1 MKSDPLTSP
10 RGRAAEPPVR
20 DGRLDVRGFQSWY
33 RVTGDLE
40 SGRVPVILL
49 HGGPGYPS
57 YSLEPME
64 ALARTG
70 RAVVRY
76 DQLGCG
82 ESSLKH
88 VPHDPAM
95 FEPGLFIEELALLI
109 SELGLDQYVLLGQS
123 WGGMLALD
131 FALTSP
137 PGLAGLI
144 LYSTLA
150 SIEEWKTATDALLA
164 TLPEDVRTVL
174 VGLRGTDAVDS
185 PEFKAAEHEF
195 NRLFVCRLDP
205 LPECA
210 QRSER
215 SLESDGE
222 VYRVMAGGSEFDNGA
237 GMAVLQHWDVR
248 PRLHEIAVPT
258 LCISGEHDEATPAVM
273 GTLARGIAGAQ
284 WHVLPDASHC
294 AHLET
299 PHSFF
304 PLVTD
309 FLAHVDN
316 WNGTHD

>member
-1 MKSDPLTSP
+1 MGSDPLTSV
-10 RGRAAEPPVR
+10 RGRAPAPSVR
-20 DGRLDVRGFQSWY
+20 DGRLEVRGFQTWY
-33 RVTGDLE
+33 RVTGDVN

-57 YSLEPME
+57 NSLEPME
-64 ALARTG
+64 ALGRTG

-95 FEPGLFIEELALLI
+95 FEPGLFVEELALLI
-109 SELGLDQYVLLGQS
+109 SELELEQYVLLGQS

-131 FALTSP
+131 YALTSP

-150 SIEEWKTATDALLA
+150 SIEEWKSATDELLA
-164 TLPEDVRTVL
+164 TLPEEVRAVL
-174 VGLRGTDAVDS
+174 AELRGTGAVDS
-185 PEFKAAEHEF
+185 PEFRAAEHEF
-195 NRLFVCRLDP
+195 NRRFVCRLDP

-237 GMAVLQHWDVR
+237 GMAVLSDWDVR
-248 PRLHEIAVPT
+248 SRLPEIAVPT

-309 FLAHVDN
+309 FLAHVDERN
-316 WNGTHD
+316 RTHG

>member
-1 MKSDPLTSP
+1 MKSDPLISP
-10 RGRAAEPPVR
+10 SGRVAEPSVR
-20 DGRLDVRGFQSWY
+20 DGYLKVQGYQTWY
-33 RVTGDLE
+33 RVTGDLN
-40 SGRVPVILL
+40 SGRIPVILL

-57 YSLEPME
+57 DSLEPLE

-88 VPHDPAM
+88 VPHDPGM
-95 FEPGLFIEELALLI
+95 FEPGLFIEELALLVC
-109 SELGLDQYVLLGQS
+109 ELEIDRYVLLGQS

-137 PGLAGLI
+137 PGLAGLV

-150 SIEEWKTATDALLA
+150 SIEEWKTATDALVA

-174 VGLRGTDAVDS
+174 AELREKDAVGS

-195 NRLFVCRLDP
+195 NRRFVCRLNP

-215 SLESDGE
+215 SLEVDGE
-222 VYRVMAGGSEFDNGA
+222 VYRVMAGGSEFDNGSS
-237 GMAVLQHWDVR
+237 MAVLQHWDVR
-248 PRLHEIAVPT
+248 ARLHEIAVPT
-258 LCISGEHDEATPAVM
+258 LCISGEFDEATPEVM
-273 GTLARGIAGAQ
+273 GTLAAGITGAK
-284 WHVLPDASHC
+284 WHVLPGASHS
-294 AHLET
+294 AHLES
-299 PHSFF
+299 PHAFF

-309 FLAHVDN
+309 FLSHVDE
-316 WNGTHD
+316 WNGTDD

>member
-1 MKSDPLTSP
+1 MGSDPLTSV
-10 RGRAAEPPVR
+10 RGRAPAPSVR
-20 DGRLDVRGFQSWY
+20 DGRLEVRGFQTWY
-33 RVTGDLE
+33 RVTGDVN

-95 FEPGLFIEELALLI
+95 FEPGLFVEELALLI
-109 SELGLDQYVLLGQS
+109 SELELEQCVLLGQS

-131 FALTSP
+131 YALTSP

-150 SIEEWKTATDALLA
+150 SIEEWKSATDELLA
-164 TLPEDVRTVL
+164 TLPEEVRAVL
-174 VGLRGTDAVDS
+174 AELRGTGAVDS
-185 PEFKAAEHEF
+185 PEFRAAEHEF
-195 NRLFVCRLDP
+195 NRRFVCRLDP

-237 GMAVLQHWDVR
+237 GMAVLSDWDVR
-248 PRLHEIAVPT
+248 SRLPEIAVPT

-309 FLAHVDN
+309 FLAHVDERN
-316 WNGTHD
+316 RTHG

>member
-1 MKSDPLTSP
+1 M
-10 RGRAAEPPVR
+10 
-20 DGRLDVRGFQSWY
+20 
-33 RVTGDLE
+33 TGDLD

-95 FEPGLFIEELALLI
+95 FEPGLFVEELALLI
-109 SELGLDQYVLLGQS
+109 SELELDQYVLLGQS

-174 VGLRGTDAVDS
+174 AELRGT
-185 PEFKAAEHEF
+185 
-195 NRLFVCRLDP
+195 
-205 LPECA
+205 
-210 QRSER
+210 
-215 SLESDGE
+215 G
-222 VYRVMAGGSEFDNGA
+222 
-237 GMAVLQHWDVR
+237 
-248 PRLHEIAVPT
+248 LHEIAVPT
-258 LCISGEHDEATPAVM
+258 LCISGEFDEATPEVM
-273 GTLARGIAGAQ
+273 GTLAAGIAGAK

>member
-1 MKSDPLTSP
+1 MGSDPLTSS
-10 RGRAAEPPVR
+10 RGRTSEPPVR
-20 DGRLDVRGFQSWY
+20 DGRLEVRGFQTWY
-33 RVTGDLE
+33 RVTGDVN

-95 FEPGLFIEELALLI
+95 FEPGLFVEELALLV
-109 SELGLDQYVLLGQS
+109 SELELEQYVLLGQS

-131 FALTSP
+131 YALTSP

-150 SIEEWKTATDALLA
+150 SIEEWKTATDELLA
-164 TLPEDVRTVL
+164 TLPEDVRAVL
-174 VGLRGTDAVDS
+174 AELRGTGAVDS
-185 PEFKAAEHEF
+185 PEFRAAEHEF
-195 NRLFVCRLDP
+195 NRRFVCRLDP

-215 SLESDGE
+215 SLEEDGE

-237 GMAVLQHWDVR
+237 GMAVLQQWDVR
-248 PRLHEIAVPT
+248 SRLHEIAVPT
-258 LCISGEHDEATPAVM
+258 LCLSGEFDEATPAVM

-309 FLAHVDN
+309 FLAHVDERN
-316 WNGTHD
+316 RTHG

>member
-1 MKSDPLTSP
+1 MGGDPLASS
-10 RGRAAEPPVR
+10 RGQTPEPPVR
-20 DGRLDVRGFQSWY
+20 DGRLEVRGFQTWY
-33 RVTGDLE
+33 RVTGDID
-40 SGRVPVILL
+40 SGRLPVILL

-57 YSLEPME
+57 YSLEPIE

-95 FEPGLFIEELALLI
+95 FEPGLFVEELSLLI
-109 SELGLDQYVLLGQS
+109 RELDLERYVLLGQS

-150 SIEEWKTATDALLA
+150 SIEEWKTATDGLLA
-164 TLPEDVRTVL
+164 TLPEDVRSVL
-174 VGLRGTDAVDS
+174 ASLRGTDAVDS
-185 PEFKAAEHEF
+185 PEFRAAENEF
-195 NRLFVCRLDP
+195 NRRFVCRLDP
-205 LPECA
+205 LPDCA

-215 SLESDGE
+215 SLEDDGE

-237 GMAVLQHWDVR
+237 GMAVLHDWDVR
-248 PRLHEIAVPT
+248 PRLPEIAVPT

-284 WHVLPDASHC
+284 WHVLPDASHS

-304 PLVTD
+304 PVVTD
-309 FLAHVDN
+309 FLAHVDERN
-316 WNGTHD
+316 RAHG